1 MKQKFLILLAMTLL
15 PMSMLA
21 QYDDESSDTFYRLI
35 GNFYYE
41 LDSVN
46 LTAAVDGC
54 RLHEV
59 FREIV
64 IPNTVEAPDDEDALP
79 EIEPNIRTYKVT
91 KINDEAFK
99 GNDDITSVVLGDNV
113 EVIGEWA
120 FRGCDGITTVTLGSR
135 VWSIEKEAFAYC
147 TNLATVNMNNAL
159 RTIGTQAF
167 IGCASLTAFNFPES
181 VTTIGNSA
189 FSGCKGLTTIAIP
202 DKVTTLATG
211 VFSDCTNLSSVTF
224 PSNLRTIGNQ
234 AFARCKSLTTLT
246 IPTSVTSIGDYA
258 FQGCT
263 GLSTLTIPNNVVTI
277 GGRAYMGC
285 SGLTTVNIGSSVT
298 TIGENA
304 FSGCKSLTAIDIPD
318 NVTTIGEYSFSY
330 CDDLATVTIGT
341 GLTNIKMGEGLDS
354 DEQSPFIAC
363 PKLTSI
369 TVAAGNNTYD
379 SRENCNAII
388 ETATNKL
395 LVGSGSTIIP
405 EGVTAIADN
414 AFYNLNGLTK
424 IIIPLSVQTVGL
436 KAFEKAGLTLV
447 NIDSKNTV
455 IPDNAFT
462 EVGSTASPC
471 TLYAP
476 VCYDFGTDTSGD
488 YFNWKGGCFSLDGVT
503 IALDGITMG
512 TFYSSNPVDFNGIE
526 DLKAYILVGVN
537 TAEQYATIVPVK
549 DAPAYTGLLLIGKP
563 GVYPVP
569 YGPSPS
575 RYVNMLKGTLEG
587 YEPIPDHTDLV
598 FDSETMNFRR
608 PHTGDDVEAGKAYL
622 PIEAYGGDALSIKAV
637 EDDSLEG
644 DLNKDGTVNVTD
656 VTILVN
662 RILGK

>member
-21 QYDDESSDTFYRLI
+21 QYEDEFSRPRLI
-35 GNFYYE
+35 GDFYYV
-41 LDSVN
+41 LDSVS

-54 RLHEV
+54 RSNEV
-59 FREIV
+59 IREIV
-64 IPNTVEAPDDEDALP
+64 IPNTVDAPDNEDALP
-79 EIEPNIRTYKVT
+79 EIEPEIRTYRVT
-91 KINDEAFK
+91 KINDEVFM
-99 GNDDITSVVLGDNV
+99 GNDDITSVTLGDNV

-120 FRGCDGITTVTLGSR
+120 FRGCDGITSVTLGSR
-135 VWSIEKEAFAYC
+135 VWSIGEQAFAYC
-147 TNLATVNMNNAL
+147 TNLATVNVNNVL

-167 IGCASLTAFNFPES
+167 IGCSALTAFNFPQT
-181 VTTIGNSA
+181 VTTIGSSA
-189 FSGCKGLTTIAIP
+189 FSNCKSLTTIRIP
-202 DKVTTLATG
+202 NNVTTLATG
-211 VFSDCTNLSSVTF
+211 VFSDCTSLSSVTF
-224 PSNLRTIGNQ
+224 PSNLTTIGSQ
-234 AFARCKSLTTLT
+234 AFARCSALTNSA
-246 IPTSVTSIGDYA
+246 IPESVTTIGSSA

-263 GLSTLTIPNNVVTI
+263 GFTTLTIPNNVVTI
-277 GGRAYMGC
+277 GGRAYMSC
-285 SGLTTVNIGSSVT
+285 SGLTTINIGTSVT

-304 FSGCKSLTAIDIPD
+304 FSGCKSLTAISIPD
-318 NVTTIGEYSFSY
+318 NVTTIGQYSFSY
-330 CDDLATVTIGT
+330 CDNLATVTIGT
-341 GLTNIKMGEGLDS
+341 GVTDIKIGEGLDS

-363 PKLTSI
+363 PKLASI
-369 TVAAGNNTYD
+369 TVAEGNTTYD

-395 LVGSGSTIIP
+395 IVGSGSTFIP
-405 EGVTAIADN
+405 ESVTAIADN
-414 AFYNLNGLTK
+414 AFYSISGLTK
-424 IIIPLSVQTVGL
+424 IIIPLSVQTVGQR
-436 KAFEKAGLTLV
+436 AFEKTGLTLV
-447 NIDSKNTV
+447 NIDSKSTV

-512 TFYSSNPVDFNGIE
+512 TFYSNNPVDFSGIE
-526 DLKAYILVGVN
+526 DLKPYILVGVN

-587 YEPIPDHTDLV
+587 YEPIPEHTDLV
-598 FDSETMNFRR
+598 FDSETMKFRR
-608 PHTGDDVEAGKAYL
+608 PHTGDKVEAGKAWL
-622 PIEAYGGDALSIKAV
+622 PVDGFNGNSLSIKAV
-637 EDDSLEG
+637 AEDSLEG
-644 DLNKDGTVNVTD
+644 DLNKDGEVNITD

-662 RILGK
+662 KILKGN